1 MHFVKSDC
9 LDYNCG
15 DLVTRIDGS
24 FKRFSRIICVQT
36 ASKSSEQVKAKVEA
50 NNSEKQIKEI
60 TNMSDDIINLNVG
73 GKKLTTL
80 RSTLCQVEDSLL
92 ATMFSGRWE
101 DNITR
106 DKDGA
111 VFFDFNPQHFILI
124 LDYLRIK
131 KIATPENRPPFPKVP
146 EDQEESFYCLVQ
158 YLGLSKEITVS
169 CKIAQSSQTE
179 KFSLVQRSHG
189 ISLEEGRKVAVCDE
203 NGGEYVLGENVYNG
217 GTVNLKLQ
225 IESYQKL
232 FVGITEGD
240 VKLLSQNLKALSSK
254 KRNISRRWPG
264 SYGWEFGLGHACV
277 VCKDGSNT
285 TDTNLQNITQQLKV
299 PYTAKLVLDGEAGKL
314 SLYLS
319 TAEWQGFHMD
329 IPKSKMWRL
338 DVTLYYANQRI
349 RIVDD

>member
-1 MHFVKSDC
+1 M
-9 LDYNCG
+9 
-15 DLVTRIDGS
+15 TRIDES
-24 FKRFSRIICVQT
+24 FKRSSETISGQR
-36 ASKSSEQVKAKVEA
+36 ANKSSEQVKAEVEA
-50 NNSEKQIKEI
+50 NNSEKERKEVD
-60 TNMSDDIINLNVG
+60 NMSDDIINLNIG
-73 GKKLTTL
+73 GTKLTTL

-131 KIATPENRPPFPKVP
+131 KITTPENPPPFPKVP

-158 YLGLSKEITVS
+158 YLGLSKEITAS
-169 CKIAQSSQTE
+169 CKIAQSPQTE
-179 KFSLVQRSHG
+179 KFSLVKRSHG

-203 NGGEYVLGENVYNG
+203 NEGEYVLGENVYNG

-225 IESYQKL
+225 IESYQRL

-285 TDTNLQNITQQLKV
+285 TDKMLQKMTERLKV
-299 PYTAKLVLDGEAGKL
+299 PHTVKLVLDCEAGKL

-338 DVTLYYANQRI
+338 DVTLYYVNQII